1 MLNLFN
7 ALITPG
13 PIASPQDL
21 SLGNTALSI
30 IPILKFGFKFLNEI
44 AVLEPDGPAPTIK
57 TSYIFSFFII
67 YDSKNTLNINKTL
80 IYRKIKKLIVSY
92 LIFLSLLDCALVKNN
107 NKIPPATVKRLP
119 LYLQCLELIDDK
131 TIGISS
137 KKLAELAKVNDAQVR
152 RDLSYLGTLGTRGVG
167 YEVSTLRNQLQLELG
182 LVEGWS
188 AVIVGVGNLGS
199 ALAHYGGFQERGFGV
214 VGLFDDDPRKINKQI
229 AGLVVK
235 PISEMQNTCEK
246 YNVAIG
252 IIATPGKVAQEIA
265 DKLIE
270 CNIKSILNFAPVLL
284 KNTADVQI
292 RSVDL
297 SQELQILSYY
307 LDRPVLKAV
316 K

>member
-1 MLNLFN
+1 M
-7 ALITPG
+7 
-13 PIASPQDL
+13 
-21 SLGNTALSI
+21 
-30 IPILKFGFKFLNEI
+30 KE
-44 AVLEPDGPAPTIK
+44 
-57 TSYIFSFFII
+57 
-67 YDSKNTLNINKTL
+67 
-80 IYRKIKKLIVSY
+80 
-92 LIFLSLLDCALVKNN
+92 N

-119 LYLQCLELIDDK
+119 LYLQCLEQVDDDE
-131 TIGISS
+131 IGISS
-137 KKLAELAKVNDAQVR
+137 KKIAEMAKVNDAQVR

-167 YEVSTLRNQLQLELG
+167 YDISTLKNQLQLELG

-188 AVIVGVGNLGS
+188 AIIIGVGNLGS

-214 VGLFDDDPRKINKQI
+214 VGLFDEDPKKINKQI

-235 PISEMQNTCEK
+235 PMSDIREVCEK

-252 IIATPGKVAQEIA
+252 IIATPGKVAQNVA
-265 DKLIE
+265 DELIN
-270 CNIKSILNFAPVLL
+270 CGIKSILNFAPILL
-284 KNTADVQI
+284 KNFQDVQI

>member
-1 MLNLFN
+1 M
-7 ALITPG
+7 P
-13 PIASPQDL
+13 
-21 SLGNTALSI
+21 
-30 IPILKFGFKFLNEI
+30 
-44 AVLEPDGPAPTIK
+44 
-57 TSYIFSFFII
+57 
-67 YDSKNTLNINKTL
+67 
-80 IYRKIKKLIVSY
+80 
-92 LIFLSLLDCALVKNN
+92 LDCALVKENK
-107 NKIPPATVKRLP
+107 KIPPATVKRLP
-119 LYLQCLELIDDK
+119 LYLQCLDQLESSN
-131 TIGISS
+131 IGISS
-137 KKLAELAKVNDAQVR
+137 SKLAELAKVNDAQVR

-167 YEVSTLRNQLQLELG
+167 YDISTLRNQLQLELG

-214 VGLFDDDPRKINKQI
+214 VGLFDDDPKKINKQI

-235 PISEMQNTCEK
+235 PIADIKDVCDK

-252 IIATPGKVAQEIA
+252 IIATPGNVAQVIA
-265 DKLIE
+265 DQLID
-270 CNIKSILNFAPVLL
+270 CGVKSILNFAPVLL
-284 KNTADVQI
+284 KNVPDIQI